1 MNALEIRDLS
11 VYYRTPLGRVKVLD
25 SLTVDFPESK
35 TTGIVGE
42 SGSGKSTLGF
52 AITRLLPPTAIV
64 NGSIRYYGEDLMRL
78 PSKRLREVRG
88 TGVFMIMQ
96 DPFSSLNPVKRVGDQ
111 LLEALQVRYERRGE
125 SFDYASARKE
135 AVKRLNDVK
144 LPDPE
149 LVMTKYPYQ
158 LSGGQ
163 IQRVVI
169 AMGLLLE
176 PKVII
181 ADEPTSALDVS
192 IQAQVIS
199 LLKELQESYGMTLLF
214 ITHDLAVATA
224 VSDNVLIL
232 YAGRIME
239 QGDISSTVKKPL
251 HPYTQG
257 LLKSFPSGSY
267 KEGKL
272 FSLKGLPPSFFNLP
286 SGCRFSDRCPY
297 AFDRC
302 YKDEPEVYD
311 VEGRK
316 VRCFLYGKRRKRR
329 RSGRVHGS
337 GIGPD
342 QVFPCR
348 EGRNT

>member
-11 VYYRTPLGRVKVLD
+11 VYYRTPLGKVKVLD
-25 SLTVDFPESK
+25 SLSAEFPESK

-52 AITRLLPPTAIV
+52 AITRLLPPTAV
-64 NGSIRYYGEDLMRL
+64 VEGSIQYYGDDLMKL
-78 PSKRLREVRG
+78 PAKKMREVRG

-111 LLEALQVRYERRGE
+111 LLEALQVRYERRGDG
-125 SFDYASARKE
+125 FDYAAARKE
-135 AVKRLNDVK
+135 ALKRLSDVK
-144 LPDPE
+144 LPDPD
-149 LVMTKYPYQ
+149 LVMSKYPYQ

-199 LLKELQESYGMTLLF
+199 LLRELQESYGMTLLF

-224 VSDNVLIL
+224 VSDNVIIL

-239 QGDISSTVKKPL
+239 QGSMADAIKKPL

-257 LLKSFPSGSY
+257 LLKSFPSGNY

-272 FSLKGLPPSFFNLP
+272 FSLKGLPPSFFDLP
-286 SGCRFSDRCPY
+286 TGCRFSDRCPY

-302 YKDEPEVYD
+302 YKEEPRVYQ
-311 VEGRK
+311 VEDRK
-316 VRCFLYGKRRKRR
+316 VRCFLYDKR
-329 RSGRVHGS
+329 
-337 GIGPD
+337 
-342 QVFPCR
+342 
-348 EGRNT
+348 

>member
-1 MNALEIRDLS
+1 MNAIEIRDLS
-11 VYYRTPLGRVKVLD
+11 VYYRTPLGKVKVLD
-25 SLTVDFPESK
+25 SLDADFPESK

-52 AITRLLPPTAIV
+52 AITRLLPPTSIV
-64 NGSIRYYGEDLMRL
+64 QGSIKYYGDDLMKL
-78 PSKRLREVRG
+78 PSKKMREVRG

-96 DPFSSLNPVKRVGDQ
+96 DPFSRLNPVKRVGDQ

-125 SFDYASARKE
+125 AFDFAAARKE
-135 AVKRLNDVK
+135 VLKRLSDVK
-144 LPDPE
+144 LPDPD
-149 LVMTKYPYQ
+149 LVMSKYPYQ

-192 IQAQVIS
+192 IQAQVIA
-199 LLKELQESYGMTLLF
+199 LLRELQESYGMTLLF

-224 VSDNVLIL
+224 VSDNVIIL

-239 QGDISSTVKKPL
+239 QGDMADAVKKPL

-257 LLKSFPSGSY
+257 LLKSFPSGNY

-272 FSLKGLPPSFFNLP
+272 FSLKGLPPSFFDLP

-302 YKDEPEVYD
+302 YKEEPQVYQ
-311 VEGRK
+311 VEDRK
-316 VRCFLYGKRRKRR
+316 VRCFLYDKR
-329 RSGRVHGS
+329 
-337 GIGPD
+337 
-342 QVFPCR
+342 
-348 EGRNT
+348 